1 MGELLDNQIDTQN
14 ENLKIK
20 IPGFTQALV
29 EVAMKIKKVEKMTA
43 TQKNLMKGFY
53 KTVSEDWRDQFQ

>member
-1 MGELLDNQIDTQN
+1 MSELLDNQVDTQN

-29 EVAMKIKKVEKMTA
+29 EVAMKIKKQTNKQRKTTA
-43 TQKNLMKGFY
+43 AQKNLMRGR
-53 KTVSEDWRDQFQ
+53 TL